1 MPLHHARTI
10 TAKQI
15 RIQSRINIRKTL
27 DSFCNSEYNIVNRI
41 DTTHIFSEVFME
53 KKDRSVKDKRYEERH
68 REERKAKCMVWGTSV
83 PREKAEQI
91 NEFLKKYGYTKVQLI
106 EAGYKAL
113 LDDAAEHN
121 LSLGKLMDGYDDF
134 FGFEEI
140 DKKKTE

>member
-1 MPLHHARTI
+1 MES
-10 TAKQI
+10 
-15 RIQSRINIRKTL
+15 SRK
-27 DSFCNSEYNIVNRI
+27 
-41 DTTHIFSEVFME
+41 
-53 KKDRSVKDKRYEERH
+53 VKDKRYEERH

-83 PREKAEQI
+83 PREKAEEI
-91 NEFLKKYGYTKVQLI
+91 NEFLKRCGYTKVQLI

-113 LDDAAEHN
+113 LDDAAEHD